1 MSRFQNKTTLLGK
14 VTPALLAVMLSTT
27 SALVFAQQSGE
38 RETKQTVAMSQKVYE
53 QLTEV
58 QTFVEDKQYA
68 AADAG
73 IKALLAQEKLS
84 PYEIA
89 QIWNLTAYSYYLQ
102 ERYED
107 AIGAYA
113 KVMQQPELPEALML
127 STLKTT
133 AQLQFTVED
142 YSGALK
148 TIEKLMAAVS
158 EPASDVYML
167 QGQAYFQMGDYKKA
181 LGPIKKGVDM
191 YREQGNVPRENWL
204 LLLRVCYYEL
214 TDYKNMI
221 VVLEEMVQHYPKDT
235 YLLTLVGAWSELGD
249 TKKQLA
255 IVEVLYEKGFLKT
268 EAHIVNLANLYLL
281 HETPYKAATLLEK
294 EFAAGRVEANDRN
307 LRLLSQAWYTAREN
321 EKSIPPLKRAAELA
335 QEGELYVRLAQS
347 YLNLEQ
353 WDEAATALQQ
363 GLRLGGL
370 SRTDVANI
378 MLGMSL
384 FNQKKFSAARTAFEA
399 ASDDQRSRRTAQQ
412 WISYVE
418 SEIRRQELMKQELP
432 QAVQPREVD
441 SMLSDPEGN

>member
-1 MSRFQNKTTLLGK
+1 
-14 VTPALLAVMLSTT
+14 
-27 SALVFAQQSGE
+27 
-38 RETKQTVAMSQKVYE
+38 
-53 QLTEV
+53 
-58 QTFVEDKQYA
+58 
-68 AADAG
+68 
-73 IKALLAQEKLS
+73 
-84 PYEIA
+84 
-89 QIWNLTAYSYYLQ
+89 
-102 ERYED
+102 
-107 AIGAYA
+107 
-113 KVMQQPELPEALML
+113 
-127 STLKTT
+127 
-133 AQLQFTVED
+133 
-142 YSGALK
+142 
-148 TIEKLMAAVS
+148 
-158 EPASDVYML
+158 
-167 QGQAYFQMGDYKKA
+167 
-181 LGPIKKGVDM
+181 
-191 YREQGNVPRENWL
+191 
-204 LLLRVCYYEL
+204 
-214 TDYKNMI
+214 
-221 VVLEEMVQHYPKDT
+221 
-235 YLLTLVGAWSELGD
+235 
-249 TKKQLA
+249 
-255 IVEVLYEKGFLKT
+255 
-268 EAHIVNLANLYLL
+268 
-281 HETPYKAATLLEK
+281 
-294 EFAAGRVEANDRN
+294 VEANDRN